1 MTTIRT
7 LAAAALLGTA
17 AAAAAQHAGHHGQG
31 HGSYAGQQT
40 REIKALADGDV
51 AALLDG
57 QGMGYAKAA
66 ELNGYPGPMHTLE
79 LRDRLGLTA
88 QQAAAT
94 EALMREHK
102 ARARALG
109 ARLVEA
115 ERRLDALFAARQAEP
130 RAVEEASRAAA
141 LLQAELRAE
150 HLNTHVAQTALLSA
164 EQIQRYARLRGYAGE
179 RP

>member
-1 MTTIRT
+1 MKTIWIAVA
-7 LAAAALLGTA
+7 LWGAATA
-17 AAAAAQHAGHHGQG
+17 HAQHAG
-31 HGSYAGQQT
+31 HGSYAGEHT
-40 REIKALADGDV
+40 REIKSLAERDV
-51 AALLDG
+51 TGLLEG

-79 LRDRLGLTA
+79 LRDRLGLTEP
-88 QQAAAT
+88 QAAAS

-115 ERRLDALFAARQAEP
+115 ERRLDALFAQR
-130 RAVEEASRAAA
+130 RADQLAVQEASRAAA

-150 HLNTHVAQTALLSA
+150 HLNTHIAQTALLDP
-164 EQIQRYARLRGYAGE
+164 EQIQRYARLRGYAGH